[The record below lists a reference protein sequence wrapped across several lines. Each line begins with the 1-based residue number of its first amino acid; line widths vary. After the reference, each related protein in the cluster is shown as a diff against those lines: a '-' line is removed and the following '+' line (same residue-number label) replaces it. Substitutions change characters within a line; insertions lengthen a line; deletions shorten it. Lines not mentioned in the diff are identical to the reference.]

1 VAGFEFKAKACGV
14 EALVVALVGELAQV
28 EFTVACVLG
37 FVLLQAEA
45 ALVGGV
51 VKDELVVAACAVLAV
66 VELLGF
72 DTRQGGGVVVGGFA
86 ASEPA
91 GGVGGG
97 RGGGAG
103 YLVVGGVVLALA
115 VVQAGY
121 DDGAVD
127 VAIDEVYQN
136 FLADSWQLDAAP
148 VVACG
153 GGEVGGD
160 AYPGA
165 AGGVAWG
172 GGVVIQVRVAQA
184 AVALVAALP
193 VCL

>member
-1 VAGFEFKAKACGV
+1 
-14 EALVVALVGELAQV
+14 
-28 EFTVACVLG
+28 LG

-51 VKDELVVAACAVLAV
+51 VKYELAVAACAVLAA

-72 DTRQGGGVVVGGFA
+72 DTGEGGGVVVGGFA

-115 VVQAGY
+115 VVEAGY

-127 VAIDEVYQN
+127 VAVKEINQD

-148 VVACG
+148 VVPCG
-153 GGEVGGD
+153 GG
-160 AYPGA
+160 
-165 AGGVAWG
+165 
-172 GGVVIQVRVAQA
+172 
-184 AVALVAALP
+184 
-193 VCL
+193 